1 MKKEEF
7 LRRKNELKEKLRD
20 TYIIVDEGIGCS
32 LAMGCYFDHQVNKW
46 KVFENGDRDTHYILL
61 ETSSE
66 DEAFD
71 RLNYMMMENIKWHEE
86 REKKRQQ
93 YLRERQE
100 RESKLPL
107 EEQKRLKE
115 EREVKAKIDKM
126 EQVFFCNLYMDQW
139 IGEKNRRLR
148 YMIRPDKKLYCR
160 LKYIKEKRAFVIESA
175 TNKQDAENEILKVD
189 PDIYYMDEPEKEM
202 IERLRANVKQN
213 YRKKKEGV
221 GYMR

>member
-7 LRRKNELKEKLRD
+7 LKRKNELKEKLRD

-71 RLNYMMMENIKWHEE
+71 LLNYMMMEDIKWHEE
-86 REKKRQQ
+86 EEKERQQ
-93 YLRERQE
+93 YLRERQ
-100 RESKLPL
+100 
-107 EEQKRLKE
+107 KRLKE
-115 EREVKAKIDKM
+115 EREMESKASKIR
-126 EQVFFCNLYMDQW
+126 QVFFCNGFTDEW
-139 IGEKNRRLR
+139 IKGKRGTEYYVVRRDGK
-148 YMIRPDKKLYCR
+148 MYCHPR
-160 LKYIKEKRAFVIESA
+160 YIKEKRAFVIESA

-202 IERLRANVKQN
+202 LKRLDENVMAN
-213 YRKKKEGV
+213 
-221 GYMR
+221 YM

>member
-46 KVFENGDRDTHYILL
+46 KVFENGDRDEHYILL

-71 RLNYMMMENIKWHEE
+71 LLNYMMMEDIKWHEE
-86 REKKRQQ
+86 EEKERQQ

-115 EREVKAKIDKM
+115 EREVKAKFDKM

-160 LKYIKEKRAFVIESA
+160 LKYIKEKRAFVIEST

-202 IERLRANVKQN
+202 LKRLDENVMAN
-213 YRKKKEGV
+213 
-221 GYMR
+221 YM

>member
-20 TYIIVDEGIGCS
+20 TYIIVDEGIECS

-46 KVFENGDRDTHYILL
+46 KVFENGDRDEHYILL

-115 EREVKAKIDKM
+115 EREVKAKFDKM

-213 YRKKKEGV
+213 YRKKKE
-221 GYMR
+221 